1 MRCERHKSL
10 LYVSVACALTLPVT
24 IAQLLFIDC
33 STVFVK
39 VTPRI
44 FISVWYV
51 MFRTFVFV
59 LHPSTASSL
68 DFLVFRRSPVAF
80 S

>member
-1 MRCERHKSL
+1 
-10 LYVSVACALTLPVT
+10 LPVT

-33 STVFVK
+33 SKLFVEM
-39 VTPRI
+39 TPRI
-44 FISVWYV
+44 FISVWYN

-59 LHPSTASSL
+59 LHPPTASAL
-68 DFLVFRRSPVAF
+68 DFLVFRRAPVAL